1 MEPEIISEVQL
12 VKDENECHSIQVLE
26 GTDNLTMMLIAGML
40 IECVAV
46 DYELPSHE
54 IAAIIVSTLKD
65 KRESDK
71 DKLNK

>member
-12 VKDENECHSIQVLE
+12 VKDENECHPIQVLG

-40 IECVAV
+40 IEGVAD
-46 DYELPSHE
+46 DYEIPAQE

-71 DKLNK
+71 NKLNK

>member
-40 IECVAV
+40 IEGVAD
-46 DYELPSHE
+46 DYEVPAQE
-54 IAAIIVSTLKD
+54 IAAIIVSTLRD

-71 DKLNK
+71 NKLNE